1 MFLLSIRRAATLQIG
16 LIGLVVLT
24 MLLWKGGVQA
34 LAAGYGGLAAVLNSA
49 LLYWRWVQGTRRFH
63 SDPARHLRSFFRSS
77 LERLL
82 MVGVWLAVG
91 LTWLGLAPLPLVA
104 GFVAGQ
110 LAWLIASPTL
120 RERT

>member
-16 LIGLVVLT
+16 LIGLVVLA

>member
-16 LIGLVVLT
+16 LIGLVVLA
-24 MLLWKGGVQA
+24 MLVWKGGELA

-49 LLYWRWVQGTRRFH
+49 MLYWRWVRGTRRFH
-63 SDPARHLRSFFRSS
+63 SDPERHLRSFYRSS
-77 LERLL
+77 LERFM
-82 MVGVWLAVG
+82 MVGLWMAAGLA
-91 LTWLGLAPLPLVA
+91 WIGLAPLALVV